1 MEAKARA
8 EEALISQSSGK
19 DAIAHVIAAV
29 ELYMKAVQEAATPA
43 ERTRI
48 KKKCRE
54 LMAYGESLKTA
65 APPPP
70 PPPAVEAAMSSL
82 TLETKPASPA
92 PTAQPTPQA
101 ALPPTSSG
109 TSTPAKASGSPAPSH
124 SQSLPG
130 RSTPLSSRELPKRE
144 QIILLRAS
152 KLHGS
157 VFPPWDAAPADD
169 VFKLASSANVFY
181 EYVLS
186 QEETYIQQE
195 LTFSQG
201 QH

>member
-19 DAIAHVIAAV
+19 DAISHVIAAV

-48 KKKCRE
+48 KNKCRE

-65 APPPP
+65 APPPSP
-70 PPPAVEAAMSSL
+70 PVEAAMSSL

-92 PTAQPTPQA
+92 PTAQPAPQA
-101 ALPPTSSG
+101 PPTTSSG
-109 TSTPAKASGSPAPSH
+109 TTTPVKTSGSPAPS
-124 SQSLPG
+124 QSRSVPG
-130 RSTPLSSRELPKRE
+130 RRPPLSTRELPKRE
-144 QIILLRAS
+144 QIILLKAS

-157 VFPPWDAAPADD
+157 VFPPWDALPADD
-169 VFKLASSANVFY
+169 IFTLASSANVPY
-181 EYVLS
+181 EYVS
-186 QEETYIQQE
+186 WHGETCIQR
-195 LTFSQG
+195 S
-201 QH
+201 